1 MSVFWPLSV
10 LCGHG
15 GDGGGGGGGGGGGD
29 VSGDC
34 GDAVFHL

>member
-15 GDGGGGGGGGGGGD
+15 GDGGGGGGGGD